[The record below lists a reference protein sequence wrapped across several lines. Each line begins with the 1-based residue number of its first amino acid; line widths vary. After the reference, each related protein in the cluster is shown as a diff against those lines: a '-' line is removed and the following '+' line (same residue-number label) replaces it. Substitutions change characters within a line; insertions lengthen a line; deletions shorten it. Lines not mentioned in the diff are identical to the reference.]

1 MKQVLVALVCIM
13 FTTTMPAASPREA
26 DWKQV
31 EAAVQQ
37 GLPRTA
43 LETLEP
49 ILRAA
54 LADRAWAEAARALC
68 RKITLEAQIEGGR
81 PEEKI
86 TRLQTELATAP
97 SEIRP
102 LLETVLAHWYW
113 QYFQQNRWR
122 FLQRTAL
129 APGGAA
135 APPADDFTTWDLPRL
150 FAEIDRHFTAAL
162 AAEPPL
168 QASPIGQWDEV
179 LPKGSLPDAYRPTLY
194 DFIAH
199 EALKFHTSGEQAGA
213 RPQDAFQISADDPIF
228 DPPPQFLAWQPVTAE
243 TNAAALKAV
252 QLYQA
257 LLRFHEKDADPTA
270 FLDVDLARLLWGKNV
285 AGDEGKAG
293 RFKAALRRFAEQN
306 GDHELAAMALY
317 HWAVQLREEDNPA
330 EAHTLASRGR
340 DAHPHSPGGR
350 LCANLVAQIESKTAW
365 ITTERVWNA
374 PWPKITVT
382 YANVTH
388 VWFRAVEWNWDDFLD
403 RRHRRPE
410 NLSDAERKAVLAR
423 APALAWSAPLPP
435 TPDFQQRTVELPAP
449 AGLKPGFYFLL
460 ASHNP
465 DFSETDNQ
473 LAMTDI
479 WVSDLALVIRSR
491 AGQIEGFV
499 LEAESGEPIAGARVQ
514 GWYLNNQGNRVPVP
528 EAATDTTGFFTL
540 HSPEN
545 RGVLLKATARGQ
557 AVATADEHH
566 RWRSEAPDR
575 IFTQTVFFTDRAI
588 YRPGQTIQY
597 KGICLRADQTKD
609 DYEVLAGQRLTVVLY
624 DLNNQ
629 EVARQEHRANDYG
642 SFSGNFTAPR
652 GRLLGAMRL
661 AVVNGPDGG
670 VVFAVEEYKRPK
682 FQVTLAA
689 PQTAAKLGGEVRL
702 VGTAT
707 AYTGAAIDDAA
718 VRYRVVRQ
726 VRLPEWW
733 GWGWQRDL
741 WPPQQDSQEIAQ
753 GTLRTDVDGRFE
765 IAFTAKP
772 DPLVPEADEPTFD
785 FEVHADV
792 TDGAGET
799 RTDSRVIRLGYAAL
813 EARVLA
819 ADWLTDERPV
829 SLEVRTTTLE
839 GEPQVAEGSLKVYA
853 LQAPAR
859 VQRPK
864 LAENVRPRLGNR
876 GGVAAETG
884 DVESDLSDPNHWPLG
899 AVVAER
905 GFTTGTNGQAKL
917 DFNLPAGSYR
927 VVLATQDRFG
937 KKVTGRLPLQVLSPG
952 ADKLAIKVPQLLEA
966 PTWEVQPGEEFL
978 AVWGTGY
985 ETGRAFVE
993 IEHRG
998 RMLQRYW
1005 TKPDATQTQIKQAV
1019 SEAMRGGFNLLV
1031 TFVRENRA
1039 YFTTRQVSV
1048 PWRDRELA
1056 LRWEHFTS
1064 KLQPGQRETWTLEIR
1079 SPKSEARDAERW
1091 AAELVATLYDAS
1103 LDAFAPLSWTDRF
1116 GVFRQEPLRVAV
1128 SFANAAREWQRFHR
1142 SWVTLQVPVV
1152 WTYRVFHPDVEAGV
1166 LPRINM
1172 RYGLMR
1178 GMEAAGRGV
1187 AEAEAMPQSVL
1198 TDAPMAAD
1206 AVAAP
1211 REKMMVTG
1219 SRLAQTGQAEGI
1231 EPGVG
1236 GGARTAEGPDLS
1248 KVAVRRNLNETAFF
1262 FPHLLS
1268 DSNGTVRLQFT
1279 MPEALTEWRFLG
1291 FAHDRRLRAGLLTG
1305 KTVTAKDLMVQ
1316 PNPPRCLREGDVI
1329 EFTVKVSNQS
1339 EQPQRGT
1346 VRLTFKDGLT
1356 DQPADARLGNQ
1367 TPEQRF
1373 DLPPRESRG
1382 FAWRVTVPDG
1392 LSVLTYQAVGAT
1404 DSVSDGEEGFVPVLA
1419 RRVLVTESLP
1429 LAIRGPGTKQFEFKA
1444 LAESGKSPSLAHQS
1458 LTLQMVSRPAWY
1470 AVMAL
1475 PYLMEFPY
1483 ECNEQVFNRF
1493 YANTLARFLANSDP
1507 QIRRV
1512 FELWKNTPALD
1523 SPLEKNPDLKSV
1535 LLEESPWLQQ
1545 AFRESRARKNVGLL
1559 FDDNRLESE
1568 MARALEKLREA
1579 FLPEGGWAWFP
1590 GGPRDEYITLYIVT
1604 GFGRLRHLGADV
1616 PTDLAV
1622 QSLDALDAW
1631 MAKRHARIL
1640 QDRQS
1645 PEDYVPGPTE
1655 ALYLYGRSFFLQDKP
1670 VAPASQAAVD
1680 FYLARARQHWLQTG
1694 SRQTQGH
1701 LALAL
1706 ARFNAFKAL
1715 HEATPA
1721 AIARSLKERSVTSEE
1736 LGRFWRDTELSWWW
1750 YHAPIETQALMIEV
1764 FAEVAQDAQAVEDC
1778 QVWLL
1783 KQKQTQNWKTTKATA
1798 DAVYALLLRGR
1809 NLLAGDALVELSVGG
1824 VNVTPKTGG
1833 ARPEPGARSPAS
1845 EARAPASDIGS
1856 PAEPGTGFYE
1866 VRFVGPEVTP
1876 ALADI
1881 TVKKTDAGVAWG
1893 SAHWQYFEDM
1903 TRVKPYAGTPLTLK
1917 KTLFTKK
1924 HTASGPVL
1932 EPVRGPVGVGDEL
1945 VVRLELRVDRDMEY
1959 VHLKDQRGSGTE
1971 PVNVLSGY
1979 RYQDGLGYYESTRDA
1994 ASHFFIA
2001 YLPKGAYVFEYAT
2014 RVQLRGAYQTGL
2026 ASIQCL
2032 YAPEFNSH
2040 SESFKLEVR

>member
-1 MKQVLVALVCIM
+1 MKQILVALVCVM
-13 FTTTMPAASPREA
+13 FTAGMHAASPREA
-26 DWKQV
+26 NWKKV

-43 LETLEP
+43 LEALEP
-49 ILRAA
+49 VLRKA
-54 LADRAWAEAARALC
+54 LADRAWAEATRALC
-68 RKITLEAQIEGGR
+68 RKIVLEAQIEGHR

-86 TRLQTELATAP
+86 TRLQAELVTAP
-97 SEIRP
+97 GEIRP
-102 LLETVLAHWYW
+102 LLETILAHWYW

-122 FLQRTAL
+122 FLQRTATAQ
-129 APGGAA
+129 APG
-135 APPADDFTTWDLPRL
+135 PDFTTWDLPRL

-162 AAEPPL
+162 AAEPQL
-168 QASPIGQWDEV
+168 QASPIGVWDDV

-213 RPQDAFQISADDPIF
+213 RPQDAFQIAADDPIF
-228 DPPPQFLAWQPVTAE
+228 DPPAQFLTWKPVTTD

-270 FLDVDLARLLWGKNV
+270 FLDVDLARLIWGKNI
-285 AGDEGKAG
+285 AGGEGKAE
-293 RFKAALRRFAEQN
+293 RFKAALRRFAGQH

-317 HWAVQLREEDNPA
+317 HWAAQLREEDNPA
-330 EAHTLASRGR
+330 EAHELAARGR
-340 DAHPHSPGGR
+340 DAHPNSPGGR
-350 LCANLVAQIESKTAW
+350 LCANLIAQIESRSASV
-365 ITTERVWNA
+365 TTERIWNA
-374 PWPKITVT
+374 PWPKIAVT
-382 YANVTH
+382 YANVTR

-410 NLSDAERKAVLAR
+410 NLSDAERKAVLAK
-423 APALAWSAPLPP
+423 APALEWSAPLPP
-435 TPDFQQRTVELPAP
+435 TTDFKKRTAELPAP
-449 AGLKPGFYFLL
+449 AELKPGFYFLI

-479 WVSDLALVIRSR
+479 WVSDLALVIRNR

-499 LEAESGEPIAGARVQ
+499 LEAESGEPLAGARVQ
-514 GWYLNNQGNRVPVP
+514 GWYLNNQGNRIPVP
-528 EAATDTTGFFTL
+528 EVATDTNGFFTL
-540 HSPEN
+540 QSPEN

-557 AVATADEHH
+557 SVATADEHH
-566 RWRSEAPDR
+566 RWRREAPDR
-575 IFTQTVFFTDRAI
+575 AFTQTVFFTDRAI

-597 KGICLRADQTKD
+597 KGICLRADQAKD
-609 DYEVLAGQRLTVVLY
+609 DYEVLAGQPLTVVLY

-642 SFSGNFTAPR
+642 SFSGSFTAPR
-652 GRLLGAMRL
+652 GRVLGSMRL
-661 AVVNGPDGG
+661 AVINGPDGG

-682 FQVTLAA
+682 FQVTLEA
-689 PQTAAKLGGEVRL
+689 PQTAARLGGEVRL

-726 VRLPEWW
+726 VRMPWWW
-733 GWGWQRDL
+733 GWGWRQGI
-741 WPPQQDSQEIAQ
+741 WPPPRESQEIAH
-753 GTLRTDVDGRFE
+753 GTLRTGADGRFE
-765 IAFTAKP
+765 IAFVARP
-772 DPLVPEADEPTFD
+772 DPKLPEADEPTFD
-785 FEVHADV
+785 FEVYADV
-792 TDGAGET
+792 TDGTGET
-799 RTDSRVIRLGYAAL
+799 RSDSRTIRLGYTAL
-813 EARVLA
+813 EARVAA
-819 ADWLTDERPV
+819 ADWLTDDRPV
-829 SLEVRTTTLE
+829 SLEVRTTTLD
-839 GEPQVAEGSLKVYA
+839 GGPQVAEGSLKVYA
-853 LQAPAR
+853 LQPPEK
-859 VQRPK
+859 VHRPK
-864 LAENVRPRLGNR
+864 LAEDVRPWLGNR
-876 GGVAAETG
+876 GGAAGGGGNG
-884 DVESDLSDPNHWPLG
+884 DPDLADPNNWPLG

-905 GFTTGTNGQAKL
+905 GFTTDTNGLATFS
-917 DFNLPAGSYR
+917 FNLPAGAYR
-927 VVLATQDRFG
+927 VVLETQDRFG
-937 KKVTGRLPLQVLSPG
+937 KKVNGRLPLQVLSPG
-952 ADKLAIKVPQLLEA
+952 ADKLALRVPQVLDA
-966 PTWEVQPGEEFL
+966 PAWEVQPGEEFV

-1005 TKPDATQTQIKQAV
+1005 TRPGATQAQIKQAV
-1019 SEAMRGGFNLLV
+1019 GEAMRGGFNLLV

-1039 YFTTRQVSV
+1039 YLTARQIRV
-1048 PWRDRELA
+1048 PWRNQELT

-1064 KLQPGQRETWTLEIR
+1064 KLQPGQRETWTLEVR
-1079 SPKSEARDAERW
+1079 GPKSEVPAAERR

-1103 LDAFAPLSWTDRF
+1103 LDAFAPLSWPDGF
-1116 GVFRQEPLRVAV
+1116 GVFRQEPVDMVAR
-1128 SFANAAREWQRFHR
+1128 FANAARELLRFHR
-1142 SWVTLQVPVV
+1142 SWVTLEVPAV
-1152 WTYRVFHPDVEAGV
+1152 WTYRAFHQDVEAAMP
-1166 LPRINM
+1166 PRLAM
-1172 RYGLMR
+1172 RYGLTR
-1178 GMEAAGRGV
+1178 GLEAAGRGV
-1187 AEAEAMPQSVL
+1187 AEGEAMPQSVL
-1198 TDAPMAAD
+1198 AAAPMVAD
-1206 AVAAP
+1206 AAAAP
-1211 REKMMVTG
+1211 REKMAPAG
-1219 SRLAQTGQAEGI
+1219 AHQAEGT
-1231 EPGVG
+1231 ESAAGP
-1236 GGARTAEGPDLS
+1236 GGAAAPRPDLD
-1248 KVAVRRNLNETAFF
+1248 KVAARRNLNETAFF

-1316 PNPPRCLREGDVI
+1316 PNPPRFLREGDVI
-1329 EFTVKVSNQS
+1329 EFTVKVLNQS
-1339 EQPQRGT
+1339 DQTQRGA
-1346 VRLTFKDGLT
+1346 VRLTFNDGLT
-1356 DQPADARLGNQ
+1356 DQPADARLGN
-1367 TPEQRF
+1367 TAPEQTF
-1373 DLPPRESRG
+1373 DIPARESRS

-1392 LSVLTYQAVGAT
+1392 LSVLTYKAVGAT

-1419 RRVLVTESLP
+1419 RRILVTESLP
-1429 LAIRGPGTKQFEFKA
+1429 LPIRGPATKQFEFKA
-1444 LAESGKSPSLAHQS
+1444 LAESGKSSTLSHQS
-1458 LTLQMVSRPAWY
+1458 LTLQMVSQPAWY

-1483 ECNEQVFNRF
+1483 ECNEQVFNRY
-1493 YANTLARFLANSDP
+1493 YANTLARFIANSDP
-1507 QIRRV
+1507 KIRRV

-1523 SPLEKNPDLKSV
+1523 SPLEKNQDLKSV

-1545 AFRESRARKNVGLL
+1545 ALSESRARQNVGLL
-1559 FDDNRLESE
+1559 FDDNRLDSE

-1579 FLPEGGWAWFP
+1579 YRSDGGWAWFP

-1622 QSLDALDAW
+1622 QSLESLDTW
-1631 MAKRHARIL
+1631 MAERHARIL
-1640 QDRQS
+1640 KDWKS
-1645 PEDYVPGPTE
+1645 PEDYVPGPTD
-1655 ALYLYGRSFFLQDKP
+1655 ALYLYGRSFFLKDKP
-1670 VAPASQAAVD
+1670 VAPAGRAVVD
-1680 FYLARARQHWLQTG
+1680 FYLARARQHWLKTG

-1706 ARFNAFKAL
+1706 GRFNSFYAVDDS
-1715 HEATPA
+1715 TPA
-1721 AIARSLKERSVTSEE
+1721 DIVRSLKERSITSDE

-1764 FAEVAQDAQAVEDC
+1764 FAEVAQDARAVEDC

-1783 KQKQTQNWKTTKATA
+1783 KQKQTQDWKTTKATA
-1798 DAVYALLLRGR
+1798 DAVYALLLRGG
-1809 NLLAGDALVELSVGG
+1809 NLLGSDKLVEITVGG
-1824 VNVTPKTGG
+1824 VNVTPG
-1833 ARPEPGARSPAS
+1833 AGQKPEAGTQRS
-1845 EARAPASDIGS
+1845 EV
-1856 PAEPGTGFYE
+1856 EPGTGFYE
-1866 VRFVGPEVTP
+1866 VRFVGPEVKP
-1876 ALADI
+1876 ALGAI
-1881 TVKKTDAGVAWG
+1881 TVSKFDEGVAWG
-1893 SAHWQYFEDM
+1893 AAHWQYFEDM
-1903 TRVKPYAGTPLTLK
+1903 GRVKPYTDTPLTLK

-1924 HTASGPVL
+1924 LTASGPVL
-1932 EPVRGPVGVGDEL
+1932 EPVSGPVGVGDEL

-1959 VHLKDQRGSGTE
+1959 VHLKDQRGSGVE

-1979 RYQDGLGYYESTRDA
+1979 HYQDGLGYYESTRDA

-2001 YLPKGAYVFEYAT
+2001 YLPKGTYVFEYST

-2040 SESFKLEVR
+2040 SESFTLEVR